1 MNQVIAVFGMEPM
14 IWLRTPGTVWIA
26 LFVIC
31 LWRWTG
37 VNMMYYLSG
46 LQQIPE
52 DLYESAIVDGASSM
66 QKFRYVT
73 LPLLKPTTVY
83 VLTISIFGGMAMF
96 SESFMLFNGN
106 KSPNNVGTTL
116 VGMLYRMGFEQN
128 QLGIASAIGVVFLAI
143 VLAVNAVQ
151 LIFNGFSKRRNADV
165 DDKEKQNDFYLAF
178 YLFVIVAAITLL
190 PLALLAVSSLRPGS
204 DLMRY
209 GLNFSID
216 WANANLDEYRLLFSG
231 KNNYFIWYRNSL
243 IITVV
248 QVGLAL
254 FLSAC
259 VGYGF
264 AMYDFRFKN
273 TIFVCVL
280 LVMMVPTEVILL
292 PLYRLILGFG
302 LTNSMWGV
310 ILPYIVV
317 PMLIFFFRQYLSGIS
332 KEFVEAARVDGCS
345 EYGIFMK
352 IIMPLMKP
360 SFAAMGIYQGMS
372 SWNNFLWPMIV
383 INDIDK
389 ITLPVG
395 LQSLLSPYGN
405 NYDILIAGSC
415 FAIIPIL
422 ILFVCFQRY
431 FIEGMTA
438 GGVKG

>member
-1 MNQVIAVFGMEPM
+1 MVRKNRIYSVC
-14 IWLRTPGTVWIA
+14 
-26 LFVIC
+26 LF
-31 LWRWTG
+31 
-37 VNMMYYLSG
+37 
-46 LQQIPE
+46 
-52 DLYESAIVDGASSM
+52 
-66 QKFRYVT
+66 
-73 LPLLKPTTVY
+73 
-83 VLTISIFGGMAMF
+83 IFF
-96 SESFMLFNGN
+96 
-106 KSPNNVGTTL
+106 T
-116 VGMLYRMGFEQN
+116 
-128 QLGIASAIGVVFLAI
+128 
-143 VLAVNAVQ
+143 
-151 LIFNGFSKRRNADV
+151 
-165 DDKEKQNDFYLAF
+165 
-178 YLFVIVAAITLL
+178 IVAIITLL

-216 WANANLDEYRLLFSG
+216 WASANLNEYKMLFSG
-231 KNNYFIWYRNSL
+231 QNAYFTWYKNSL
-243 IITVV
+243 IITVI
-248 QVGLAL
+248 QVALAL

-264 AMYDFRFKN
+264 AMYEFKGKN
-273 TIFVCVL
+273 VAFVCVL

-292 PLYRLILGFG
+292 PLYRLITKMKLI
-302 LTNSMWGV
+302 NSMWG
-310 ILPYIVV
+310 IMLPYLVI

-332 KEFVEAARVDGCS
+332 KEFLDAARVDGCT
-345 EYGIFMK
+345 EYGIFFK
-352 IIMPLMKP
+352 IMVPLMKP
-360 SFAAMGIYQGMS
+360 SFAAMGIYQGMQ

-383 INDIDK
+383 INKIDK

>member
-1 MNQVIAVFGMEPM
+1 MKRKNSLISVLLMIFFIAV
-14 IWLRTPGTVWIA
+14 
-26 LFVIC
+26 
-31 LWRWTG
+31 
-37 VNMMYYLSG
+37 
-46 LQQIPE
+46 
-52 DLYESAIVDGASSM
+52 
-66 QKFRYVT
+66 
-73 LPLLKPTTVY
+73 
-83 VLTISIFGGMAMF
+83 
-96 SESFMLFNGN
+96 
-106 KSPNNVGTTL
+106 
-116 VGMLYRMGFEQN
+116 
-128 QLGIASAIGVVFLAI
+128 
-143 VLAVNAVQ
+143 AV
-151 LIFNGFSKRRNADV
+151 
-165 DDKEKQNDFYLAF
+165 
-178 YLFVIVAAITLL
+178 ITLL

-216 WANANLDEYRLLFSG
+216 WANANLHEYQMLFSG
-231 KNNYFIWYRNSL
+231 QNNYFVWYRNSL
-243 IITVV
+243 VITVV
-248 QVGLAL
+248 QVTLAL
-254 FLSAC
+254 LLSAC

-264 AMYDFRFKN
+264 AMYDFKFKN
-273 TIFVCVL
+273 AIFVCVL

-292 PLYRLILGFG
+292 PLYRLISGMK

-310 ILPYIVV
+310 ILPYTVV

-345 EYGIFMK
+345 EYGIFAR

-422 ILFVCFQRY
+422 ILFICFQRY

>member
-1 MNQVIAVFGMEPM
+1 MKRKNNVISVLLMIFFIAV
-14 IWLRTPGTVWIA
+14 
-26 LFVIC
+26 
-31 LWRWTG
+31 
-37 VNMMYYLSG
+37 
-46 LQQIPE
+46 
-52 DLYESAIVDGASSM
+52 
-66 QKFRYVT
+66 
-73 LPLLKPTTVY
+73 
-83 VLTISIFGGMAMF
+83 
-96 SESFMLFNGN
+96 
-106 KSPNNVGTTL
+106 
-116 VGMLYRMGFEQN
+116 
-128 QLGIASAIGVVFLAI
+128 
-143 VLAVNAVQ
+143 AV
-151 LIFNGFSKRRNADV
+151 
-165 DDKEKQNDFYLAF
+165 
-178 YLFVIVAAITLL
+178 ITLL

-216 WANANLDEYRLLFSG
+216 WANANLHEYQMLFSG
-231 KNNYFIWYRNSL
+231 QNNYFIWYRNSL
-243 IITVV
+243 VITVV
-248 QVGLAL
+248 QVTLAL
-254 FLSAC
+254 LLSAC

-264 AMYDFRFKN
+264 AMYDFKFKN
-273 TIFVCVL
+273 AIFVCVL

-292 PLYRLILGFG
+292 PLYRLISGMG

-310 ILPYIVV
+310 ILPYAVV

-332 KEFVEAARVDGCS
+332 KEFVEAARVDGCT
-345 EYGIFMK
+345 EYGIFAR
-352 IIMPLMKP
+352 IIVPLMKP

-422 ILFVCFQRY
+422 ILFICFQRY